1 MKRES
6 ATSTCLSCVR
16 YLRNIQLVHATA
28 IYVPLS
34 PPANGAT
41 DKTSAADWTLNI
53 EKLAAAITPKTKMI
67 VSLDIV
73 FSRDELLAIGNLC
86 VKHSIMILSDEVYD
100 RLYYVPFTRIATL
113 SEKIADQTL
122 TFGSI
127 GKAFYCTGWRVGYV
141 IGPEYL
147 ISHVCTAHTRICY
160 AAPGPQQE
168 AAAVG
173 YEEGDSRGFWE
184 EAKTDM
190 KGKIDRFTEVL
201 DELGL
206 PYTDPQGGYFVLV
219 NTKKIRIPGD
229 YAFPHHVE
237 SSARDFKMSWWLA
250 QELGVAAIPP
260 SGFYSPENA
269 HLAENYLRF
278 AVCKNDDVL
287 ELAKARLR
295 GLEKYLAD

>member
-1 MKRES
+1 
-6 ATSTCLSCVR
+6 
-16 YLRNIQLVHATA
+16 
-28 IYVPLS
+28 
-34 PPANGAT
+34 
-41 DKTSAADWTLNI
+41 
-53 EKLAAAITPKTKMI
+53 
-67 VSLDIV
+67 
-73 FSRDELLAIGNLC
+73 
-86 VKHSIMILSDEVYD
+86 MILSDEVYD

-113 SEKIADQTL
+113 SEEIAAQTL

-190 KGKIDRFTEVL
+190 KGKIDRFTGVL

-206 PYTDPQGGYFVLV
+206 PVGHSEPLSHGKFISKRANVRCRADSIRTPRVGTLCLSIRRKSGSPRTTHSHLMLKAVRETSRCPGGSPRSSVLL
-219 NTKKIRIPGD
+219 P
-229 YAFPHHVE
+229 FH
-237 SSARDFKMSWWLA
+237 
-250 QELGVAAIPP
+250 PP
-260 SGFYSPENA
+260 VMTSN
-269 HLAENYLRF
+269 
-278 AVCKNDDVL
+278 
-287 ELAKARLR
+287 
-295 GLEKYLAD
+295 

>member
-1 MKRES
+1 
-6 ATSTCLSCVR
+6 
-16 YLRNIQLVHATA
+16 
-28 IYVPLS
+28 
-34 PPANGAT
+34 
-41 DKTSAADWTLNI
+41 
-53 EKLAAAITPKTKMI
+53 
-67 VSLDIV
+67 
-73 FSRDELLAIGNLC
+73 
-86 VKHSIMILSDEVYD
+86 MILSDEVYD

-113 SEKIADQTL
+113 SEEIAAQTL

-206 PYTDPQGGYFVLV
+206 PVGHLESLELEIPFPTELTDSVVRAVYGPPGWVLRARQYKE
-219 NTKKIRIPGD
+219 NPDPHGLRIPT
-229 YAFPHHVE
+229 
-237 SSARDFKMSWWLA
+237 
-250 QELGVAAIPP
+250 
-260 SGFYSPENA
+260 
-269 HLAENYLRF
+269 
-278 AVCKNDDVL
+278 
-287 ELAKARLR
+287 
-295 GLEKYLAD
+295 